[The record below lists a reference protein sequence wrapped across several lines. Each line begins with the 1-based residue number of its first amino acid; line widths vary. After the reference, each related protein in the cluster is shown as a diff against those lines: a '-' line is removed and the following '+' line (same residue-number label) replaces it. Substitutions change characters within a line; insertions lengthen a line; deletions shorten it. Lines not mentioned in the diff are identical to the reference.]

1 MHVLGANA
9 SNVASHNYILLEV
22 RMHMMPRAVPCTSVS
37 AHIAHA
43 GRACGASVR
52 KWAVVI

>member
-22 RMHMMPRAVPCTSVS
+22 RVHMMPRAMPCTSVS

-43 GRACGASVR
+43 GRVCGASVR